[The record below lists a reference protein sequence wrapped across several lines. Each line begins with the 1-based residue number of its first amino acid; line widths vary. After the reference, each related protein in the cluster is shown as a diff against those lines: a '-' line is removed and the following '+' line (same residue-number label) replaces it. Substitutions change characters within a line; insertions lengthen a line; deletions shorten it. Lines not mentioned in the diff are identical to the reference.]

1 MLDVNLQSALCLP
14 LLGEIRHLKTEANK
28 TCPCWGDRAL
38 KNRNKQTKL
47 TLVGEIQHL
56 QTNQQTKHPCWGDM
70 ALKNKLT
77 LVGEIRHFETN
88 KKLGEIWHLKGKKKT
103 PQKEKKKKT
112 CW

>member
-70 ALKNKLT
+70 ALKNNQTNSPLLGRYGTSKQT
-77 LVGEIRHFETN
+77 KNLVRYGT
-88 KKLGEIWHLKGKKKT
+88 
-103 PQKEKKKKT
+103 
-112 CW
+112 